1 MGAIEIFLV
10 SAGAVLVAVTYLLS
24 SKFESE
30 SSGSDIDMGEYV
42 KRAAQELAREE
53 VERELSLAI
62 DEKIENALIKLDK
75 LTNEKI
81 MAVGSY
87 SEEIL
92 DKISKNHEEVMFLY
106 NMLNEKEETLKN
118 TVRDIEALKLSI
130 KNMIKENKI
139 SDLKKDGETL
149 SKENTR
155 EEDTDNNKTIDDN
168 KAEAMEDSDFLLNK
182 NDIILKMHSEG
193 STDID
198 IAKKLE
204 IGIGE
209 VRLVIDLFKGKGDE
223 TLKINS
229 ETK

>member
-10 SAGAVLVAVTYLLS
+10 SAGAVLVTVTYLLS

-139 SDLKKDGETL
+139 SDLKKDGEAL

>member
-10 SAGAVLVAVTYLLS
+10 SAGAVLVTVTYLLS

-193 STDID
+193 TTDID

>member
-10 SAGAVLVAVTYLLS
+10 SAGAVLVTVTYLLS

-139 SDLKKDGETL
+139 SDLKKDGEAL

-155 EEDTDNNKTIDDN
+155 EEGTDNNKTIDDN

>member
-139 SDLKKDGETL
+139 SDLKKDGEAL